1 MSRPKPDNLRRAMA
15 LSFGLAHL
23 IRNFSWGL
31 DAPLRQ
37 KFILSRQPTSLES
50 RPWRIPQH
58 CDRREDSDRRVAPN
72 ASR

>member
-1 MSRPKPDNLRRAMA
+1 ML
-15 LSFGLAHL
+15 LSFALVQL
-23 IRNFSWGL
+23 IRDLSWGL

-58 CDRREDSDRRVAPN
+58 CDRREDSGRRVAPN